1 MLLPRQRPKL
11 ARGAEDKEDADRGSS
26 SDENP
31 RAHRGGCRLWVDNF
45 LLHGPALT
53 IGQIVHLESVDELQH
68 ARIRFPSA

>member
-11 ARGAEDKEDADRGSS
+11 ARGAEDKEDAAAVHGRMKMAGRIEVGAVMGRDI
-26 SDENP
+26 N
-31 RAHRGGCRLWVDNF
+31 

-53 IGQIVHLESVDELQH
+53 IGQIVRVQSVDELQH